1 MRRIAAIARVFRM
14 PQTVKAVNAI
24 SSSDG
29 YAFKHPSTLG
39 YSTIAHYLHTYL
51 NLPNS
56 MHYEIIPAQR

>member
-1 MRRIAAIARVFRM
+1 M

-39 YSTIAHYLHTYL
+39 YSTIAHHLHTYL